1 MCDDPVPVSIFKY
14 THGHNIKVRAGKL
27 EVRNWKFRFACPN

>member
-1 MCDDPVPVSIFKY
+1 MCDDPVPVRIFKY

-27 EVRNWKFRFACPN
+27 EMRNRKFRFAWPN